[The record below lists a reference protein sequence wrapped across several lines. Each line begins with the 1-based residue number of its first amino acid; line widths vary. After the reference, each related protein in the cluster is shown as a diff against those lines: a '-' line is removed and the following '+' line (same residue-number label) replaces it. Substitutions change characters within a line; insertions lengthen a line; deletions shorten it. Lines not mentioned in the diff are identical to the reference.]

1 MTNTSG
7 TPAGWYYAPGDP
19 DGTHRYWDGAQWI
32 GGPQPIPQPAAPPA
46 AQAPPTDDMT
56 VQYRPPAQESAPFD
70 APSAHATVAPDYSN
84 AGSPSAGGAPP
95 NYGVPGAPGA
105 APGFEGFGAAQTGP
119 GTPAEWGVRAV
130 ALLIDWGI
138 GLGIAVVGGILAGIG
153 FAIADAIGIL
163 LVVVLIGVYLAYFIW
178 NFCVR
183 QGTTGQTIGKE
194 KKGIR
199 LVKDDTGQPVGSGM
213 AFVRYL
219 LAGIIGGFCGIY
231 TILDYLW
238 PLWDV
243 DNKRL
248 TDKMVT
254 MSVVTV

>member
-1 MTNTSG
+1 MTNTGG
-7 TPAGWYYAPGDP
+7 TPAGWYYAQGDP
-19 DGTHRYWDGAQWI
+19 EGTQRYWDGGQWI
-32 GGPQPIPQPAAPPA
+32 GEPQQVPQAQPQPEPQQPAGFAAPEGGQSAVAPPVYGAPAGSPPPGYQGFAPAAP
-46 AQAPPTDDMT
+46 
-56 VQYRPPAQESAPFD
+56 V
-70 APSAHATVAPDYSN
+70 
-84 AGSPSAGGAPP
+84 G
-95 NYGVPGAPGA
+95 NY
-105 APGFEGFGAAQTGP
+105 
-119 GTPAEWGVRAV
+119 AEWGTRAV

-138 GLGIAVVGGILAGIG
+138 GLAISLAGLVLVLIG
-153 FAIADAIGIL
+153 FALADALGIL
-163 LVVVLIGVYLAYFIW
+163 MVIVLVAASLAYSIW

-194 KKGIR
+194 KQGIK
-199 LVKDDTGQPVGSGM
+199 LVRDDTGQPVGTGM

-219 LAGIIGGFCGIY
+219 LAGVIGGFCGIY

-243 DNKRL
+243 DKKRL